1 MLSYSQE
8 CEVKSVMSE
17 YRTLNE
23 LAYEHL
29 RRMIYE
35 GELTFNRIYSETKLA
50 RDLSVSRTP
59 MRDALNRL
67 AQERYIDI
75 LPNRGFTLHTPTQA
89 DVLEA
94 YHVRLMIEGYC
105 AQIVAQHYPDEKTL
119 DAVGHME
126 AALEQ
131 QRRLLDDGAAYS
143 LSQFWLDDL
152 AFHKSLLEY
161 MGISSLC
168 TQYDRYMH
176 IFMPHHLIEEFDIH
190 EKQPRT
196 LERHRS
202 TLIEHKAI
210 IDALRSR
217 NTERVQA
224 AVRGHVDSSLNAL
237 QIPVRI

>member
-1 MLSYSQE
+1 
-8 CEVKSVMSE
+8 MSE

-29 RRMIYE
+29 RRMIYD
-35 GELTFNRIYSETKLA
+35 GELTFNQIYSETKLA

-67 AQERYIDI
+67 SQERYIDI
-75 LPNRGFTLHTPTQA
+75 LPNRGFMLHTPTQA

-119 DAVGHME
+119 STIDRME
-126 AALEQ
+126 SALDQ
-131 QRRLLDDGAAYS
+131 QRRLLEDDSAYS

-152 AFHKSLLEY
+152 LFHKSLLEY
-161 MGISSLC
+161 MGISSLSV
-168 TQYDRYMH
+168 QYDRYMH

-190 EKQPRT
+190 EKQLRT

-202 TLIEHKAI
+202 TLVEHRAI

-217 NTERVQA
+217 DADRVQA
-224 AVRGHVDSSLNAL
+224 AVRSHIDSSLKAL
-237 QIPVRI
+237 HIPVKT